1 VCGGVH
7 GACAF
12 GVRFGI
18 RAFSASRSRIGD
30 GMRDSL
36 AAMHSSEASMRT
48 LVLLALAVTLAGCQ
62 RHESEPA
69 ANTADTTPGAQT
81 PPPEATQPATAA
93 PGGATNTSSANAPE
107 PAVPTGSDLGT
118 AESADHGKYVV
129 DGTGKT
135 VYMLDKD
142 NATTSTCHDACATE
156 WPPLLAQNGTPK
168 AMDPSIDDG
177 TISVIQRK
185 DGTQQVAYGGHP
197 LYHYSKDT
205 AAGQLNGAGKNDE
218 FGNWSLLGPDGKA
231 AR

>member
-1 VCGGVH
+1 
-7 GACAF
+7 
-12 GVRFGI
+12 
-18 RAFSASRSRIGD
+18 
-30 GMRDSL
+30 
-36 AAMHSSEASMRT
+36 MRT
-48 LVLLALAVTLAGCQ
+48 LVLLALAVALAGCQ

-69 ANTADTTPGAQT
+69 ANTAETTPGAQT
-81 PPPEATQPATAA
+81 PPPEATQPSTAT
-93 PGGATNTSSANAPE
+93 PGGATNTSSANAPQPTPE
-107 PAVPTGSDLGT
+107 PAVPTGSDLGV

-177 TISVIQRK
+177 SITVIQRK
-185 DGTQQVAYGGHP
+185 DGTQQVAYDGHP

-205 AAGQLNGAGKNDE
+205 AAGQLNGAGKSDE
-218 FGNWSLLGPDGKA
+218 FGNWSLLTAEGQA
-231 AR
+231 AK